1 MKVKD
6 ASELRGIEANRP
18 PEPKKKTESTTSSAA
33 SDKVSNEV
41 KAQVAAAADA
51 SRQQVGNDRAVRLE
65 EIKAA
70 VSRGAFQPDP
80 NRIAQ
85 RILDDAE
92 LTAKIQ
98 ALLKR

>member
-6 ASELRGIEANRP
+6 ASELRGIEASRP
-18 PEPKKKTESTTSSAA
+18 PEPKKKTESTSSSAT

-41 KAQVAAAADA
+41 KAQVADAAGAA
-51 SRQQVGNDRAVRLE
+51 RQSVNQDRAVRLE
-65 EIKAA
+65 QIKAA
-70 VSRGAFQPDP
+70 VAQGAFQPDP

-98 ALLKR
+98 ALMKR